1 MDLVS
6 TPVPHPRPGPT
17 GRDTEELRV
26 AFDDLLA
33 DSARAGGVAVDD
45 TAEAVLDEQVAAL
58 DAAHDLLARALTAL
72 DSQR

>member
-1 MDLVS
+1 MS

-17 GRDTEELRV
+17 GPDTEELRV

-33 DSARAGGVAVDD
+33 DSARAGGVGVDD